1 VNQEF
6 TSVLKGVFF
15 PISSDNKFVDSRKV
29 SIMASITIGVLL
41 TETILSRF
49 FDVIGGPLVSPW
61 GILIFAIITVI
72 AYYGGLY
79 LLLAFGKLSQ
89 GMHRGSSLL
98 SIMYAVARI
107 AQYAIAAVFL
117 IITMQLVLLSE
128 YNFALIVAGTTISHI
143 PAAILVGLLA
153 YWFFVWYKSNR
164 RDAMVL
170 FLGLSS
176 ALAALAIVGN
186 NIVLASLMLDRP
198 LLIESQLDLIE
209 MSSSIEIVNSLFLY
223 MVALPSVVAFVFRWG
238 GTALLLHHF
247 TKKVGKVKYWLIICL
262 PVVSF
267 VVGIMLSLPS
277 SNYTIYDENAL
288 IFRIVGHA
296 GATVGY
302 LIMGYAYFVIARS
315 IPRSDGN
322 ISSVSNYMSIAGY
335 GTIMNAIAFHAGYAL
350 YPPFGLAA
358 DWFIA
363 SFYLTTVGLYS
374 AVISVSQD
382 SKLRQSIRKFAIEE
396 SKLLDSTSMA
406 QIERDM
412 QKKVIGI
419 AKEYQDELSADKQVL
434 PSLTEDDIKEYLREV
449 MDELKRKKRY

>member
-335 GTIMNAIAFHAGYAL
+335 GTIMNAIAFLAGYAL

-449 MDELKRKKRY
+449 MDELKR